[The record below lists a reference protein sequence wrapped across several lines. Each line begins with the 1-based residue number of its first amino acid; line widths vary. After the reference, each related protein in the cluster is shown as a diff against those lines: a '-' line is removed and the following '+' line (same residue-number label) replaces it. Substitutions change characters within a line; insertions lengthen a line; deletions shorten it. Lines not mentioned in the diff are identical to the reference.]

1 MDIDG
6 ATGSAIVDYES
17 GMTLGSEG
25 GRNLDMELAGAGN
38 TEVVRSKKNPLHD
51 LGVEEKIQD
60 LLIALQS

>member
-25 GRNLDMELAGAGN
+25 GRSLDMELAGAGN
-38 TEVVRSKKNPLHD
+38 TEVVRSKKNTLHD
-51 LGVEEKIQD
+51 LRVDEKIQD
-60 LLIALQS
+60 LLIALRS